1 MHRELERM
9 KLTIR
14 QLVTNRYDG
23 FSLMEISIV
32 LLVIG
37 IIAGGMLKGKDL
49 IEAVQ
54 VRAVVNDF
62 QNLQTAFE
70 SYVNSYGS
78 IPGDDAS
85 ASDRFPGVS
94 NGDGNG
100 VVSSDDATKIFEH
113 LFSAGLIETKKFK
126 IPKIGGEYDV
136 ISEDNCVKLRLS
148 NDGNPALSKKQTIA
162 IIAKANEVF
171 GQNSDLI
178 ETEPQISS
186 NASQKYL
193 VKFTLR

>member
-1 MHRELERM
+1 MSFI
-9 KLTIR
+9 IR
-14 QLVTNRYDG
+14 QLVTNRYAG

-49 IEAVQ
+49 IDAAQ
-54 VRAVVNDF
+54 VRAVANDF

-85 ASDRFPGVS
+85 ASARFPGVAD
-94 NGDGNG
+94 GDGDG
-100 VVSSDDATKIFEH
+100 VVSSEDAKNVFEH
-113 LFSAGLIETKKFK
+113 LFSAGLIETKNFK

-136 ISEDNCVKLRLS
+136 IAEDKNVKLRIS
-148 NDGNPALSKKQTIA
+148 NAGNPFLSKKQAIA
-162 IIAKANEVF
+162 LLAKVSEIF
-171 GQNSDLI
+171 GSDSALI

-186 NASQKYL
+186 KSSQKYI
-193 VKFTLR
+193 VKFTIR

>member
-1 MHRELERM
+1 M
-9 KLTIR
+9 KLTIQ
-14 QLVTNRYDG
+14 QLFTNRYNA

-49 IEAVQ
+49 IDAAQ
-54 VRAVVNDF
+54 VRTVVNDF

-70 SYVNSYGS
+70 NYVNSYGS

-85 ASDRFPGVS
+85 ASTKFPGVE
-94 NGDGNG
+94 NGDGDG
-100 VVSSDDATKIFEH
+100 VVSSEDAQKVFEH
-113 LFSAGLIETKKFK
+113 LFSAGLIENKNFK

-136 ISEDNCVKLRLS
+136 ISEDANVKLRIS
-148 NDGNPALSKKQTIA
+148 NAGNPVLSKKQAIA
-162 IIAKANEVF
+162 IVAKVNEIF
-171 GQNSDLI
+171 GANSDVI
-178 ETEPQISS
+178 ETAPQISS
-186 NASQKYL
+186 KSSQKYI

>member
-1 MHRELERM
+1 M

-14 QLVTNRYDG
+14 RFVAARYDG

-49 IEAVQ
+49 IEAAQ

-85 ASDRFPGVS
+85 ASVRFPGAS
-94 NGDGNG
+94 NGDGDG
-100 VVSSDDATKIFEH
+100 VMSSDDAKKVFEH
-113 LFSAGLIETKKFK
+113 LFSAGLIETEKFK

-136 ISEDNCVKLRLS
+136 ISEDNNVKLRLS
-148 NDGNPALSKKQTIA
+148 NAGSPVLSKKQTIA
-162 IIAKANEVF
+162 IIAKINEAFGANA
-171 GQNSDLI
+171 NII
-178 ETEPQISS
+178 ESVPEISS
-186 NASQKYL
+186 KSSQKQKYT
-193 VKFTLR
+193 VKFILR

>member
-1 MHRELERM
+1 M

-14 QLVTNRYDG
+14 RFVAARYDG

-37 IIAGGMLKGKDL
+37 ILAGGMLKGKDL
-49 IEAVQ
+49 IEAAQ

-85 ASDRFPGVS
+85 ASVRFPGAS
-94 NGDGNG
+94 NGDGDG
-100 VVSSDDATKIFEH
+100 VMSSDDAKKVFEH
-113 LFSAGLIETKKFK
+113 LFSAGLIETEKFK

-136 ISEDNCVKLRLS
+136 ISEDNNVKLRLS
-148 NDGNPALSKKQTIA
+148 NAGSPVLSKKQTIA
-162 IIAKANEVF
+162 IIAKINEAFGANA
-171 GQNSDLI
+171 NII
-178 ETEPQISS
+178 ESVPEISS
-186 NASQKYL
+186 KSSQKQKYT
-193 VKFTLR
+193 VKFILR

>member
-1 MHRELERM
+1 M

-14 QLVTNRYDG
+14 RFVATRYDG

-49 IEAVQ
+49 IEAAQ

-85 ASDRFPGVS
+85 ASVRFPGAS
-94 NGDGNG
+94 NGDGDG
-100 VVSSDDATKIFEH
+100 VMSSDDAKKVFEH
-113 LFSAGLIETKKFK
+113 LFSAGLIETEKFK

-136 ISEDNCVKLRLS
+136 ISEDNNVKLRLS
-148 NDGNPALSKKQTIA
+148 NAGSPVLSKKQTIA
-162 IIAKANEVF
+162 IIAKINEAFGANA
-171 GQNSDLI
+171 NII
-178 ETEPQISS
+178 ESVPEISS
-186 NASQKYL
+186 KSSQKQKYT
-193 VKFTLR
+193 VKFILR